1 MNDQHDTEEQVR
13 LLRRISRR
21 KRKSPTVLFFGRR
34 EAFSDN
40 SKYLF
45 LDACRQDYGFAP
57 LWMTTSAQ
65 IATVLAAHDLP
76 VLNVA
81 ANRTET
87 LRHLLK
93 ASAVVHCVNPNEALP
108 ETDYRAAL
116 SGAWKLQL
124 WHGVFAGR
132 QDLQVT
138 DVAPALS
145 PPLLRQLH
153 GASSVDATLSPAA
166 SYDDRFMEAFGAPLL
181 IRDGYPRNE
190 VLERPPSP
198 HDLIAAFPPPARPVG
213 EAGSSI
219 LYCPSHTRLGQP
231 LWRDPALIGRFSELH
246 ERLGARI
253 FIKPHPFEAAIAL
266 KIEQLAPGVTLI
278 PALADIYPALPAFD
292 LLISDYSSIM
302 DDFALTGRPVVV
314 LEMPATEAIRKG
326 LLLADLHYPDL
337 ARTATPAT
345 LEAVLGEALA
355 SGPRTRDSIYTAP
368 HAGSAARI
376 NRFLGQQVKRI
387 CGRRAEVIDLA
398 DMPHPDD
405 R

>member
-1 MNDQHDTEEQVR
+1 MNDKPDTEDEAR

-21 KRKSPTVLFFGRR
+21 KRKSPLVLFFGRR

-40 SKYLF
+40 SKYLY
-45 LDACRQDYGFAP
+45 LDSCRQDYGFVP
-57 LWMTTSAQ
+57 LWMTNSAQ
-65 IATVLAAHDLP
+65 IATALSAHDLP
-76 VLNVA
+76 VLNVT

-93 ASAVVHCVNPNEALP
+93 AAAAVYCINPNEALP
-108 ETDYRAAL
+108 EIDYRAAL
-116 SGAWKLQL
+116 DGAWKLQL

-145 PPLLRQLH
+145 LPLLRQLE
-153 GASSVDATLSPAA
+153 GASSVDATLSPAG

-190 VLERPPSP
+190 VLERTPSP
-198 HDLIAAFPPPARPVG
+198 RDLIAAFPPPARPTG
-213 EAGSSI
+213 DTGPTI

-231 LWRDPALIGRFSELH
+231 LWRDPVLIGRYSQLH
-246 ERLGARI
+246 ERLGAQV
-253 FIKPHPFEAAIAL
+253 FVKPHPFEAAIAQKL
-266 KIEQLAPGVTLI
+266 GQLAPGVTLL

-314 LEMPATEAIRKG
+314 LEMPATEAIRQG
-326 LLLADLHYPDL
+326 LLLADLHYRDL

-345 LEAVLGEALA
+345 LEAVLVDAMA
-355 SGPRTRDSIYTAP
+355 KGPRTRDSIYTAP
-368 HAGSAARI
+368 HAGSSARI
-376 NRFLGQQVKRI
+376 NRFLGQQVMRI
-387 CGRRAEVIDLA
+387 CNRRAEVIDLA
-398 DMPHPDD
+398 DMSQPDV